1 MEYELS
7 DLETI
12 SEEDMRD
19 LATVEEAEST
29 W

>member
-19 LATVEEAEST
+19 LETVESFEGGE
-29 W
+29 